1 VGYERFAHSFTK
13 TCRYVPSWGPPSR
26 ALPHLFAFP
35 SWVLARPA
43 NLAVAATL
51 AMLARAA
58 SCLFTPRKWEVWQ
71 GDTQNEYLASA

>member
-13 TCRYVPSWGPPSR
+13 TCRYVPSWGSPSR

-58 SCLFTPRKWEVWQ
+58 SCLFTPRKWEV
-71 GDTQNEYLASA
+71 